1 MSTAQ
6 LNKLLSQP
14 TLRRSFNHSQEQL
27 AELLGLTPQ
36 VISKCHAL
44 SGTAMLHVLVL
55 DFAFGEDFILYSSP
69 QTKGGLSAMSDLI
82 KIRDVSDMYD
92 ITARTLRYYEDMG
105 LITSSRS
112 NDYAYRLYDKG
123 AIQRLEQILIL
134 RKLNVSIK
142 DIQRIFNDAG
152 SSVVLDV
159 LGKKAQSI
167 DDEVA
172 LLNEL
177 KDIVLDFIGEIERM
191 NFINN
196 SDIKRLYNK
205 AKDIESHLVS
215 VDYIGKPNASKVE
228 RLVEI
233 TEKLDKK
240 IPDVMIVR
248 IPSFR
253 AITGDFGE
261 LMGWAWSEGRR
272 EMLFKDV
279 IFDCPDFAIRYDD
292 RFEYT
297 MAVRDEITDKDTAPY
312 KIHIFEG
319 GLYAVAVSINDD
331 HESIGKVEFKICERL
346 ENSTNFVYDDSR
358 GVMGSMPY
366 LNETDDDEIKK
377 GLGYFQL
384 YRFVPIKLEEDV
396 SA

>member
-1 MSTAQ
+1 
-6 LNKLLSQP
+6 
-14 TLRRSFNHSQEQL
+14 
-27 AELLGLTPQ
+27 
-36 VISKCHAL
+36 
-44 SGTAMLHVLVL
+44 
-55 DFAFGEDFILYSSP
+55 
-69 QTKGGLSAMSDLI
+69 MSDLI